1 MAGSVF
7 YVGEIGV
14 NDYFF
19 ALRNNSVDV
28 AASLVPHIIGAVR
41 SALTVR
47 IGVPLNSVSSLSE
60 IAHLIDV

>member
-1 MAGSVF
+1 MASSVF

-19 ALRNNSVDV
+19 ALINNSAVDV
-28 AASLVPHIIGAVR
+28 AASLTPHIIGAVR

-47 IGVPLNSVSSLSE
+47 S
-60 IAHLIDV
+60 

>member
-1 MAGSVF
+1 MVSSIF
-7 YVGEIGV
+7 YVGEIGL

-19 ALRNNSVDV
+19 ALSNSSVDV

-47 IGVPLNSVSSLSE
+47 SPTLMTY
-60 IAHLIDV
+60 